1 MACQKAFTHLKYFI
15 IAHKAFSWYKYRSIN
30 RATCFEIKCK
40 NDLIDVDFVE
50 SVVSEEG
57 VEIVESFLAGDDAV
71 ILFDVGAPASVDSL
85 LFDDV
90 NFVRNL
96 K

>member
-1 MACQKAFTHLKYFI
+1 LLT
-15 IAHKAFSWYKYRSIN
+15 WYNHRV
-30 RATCFEIKCK
+30 TCFKIKCK
-40 NDLIDVDFVE
+40 NDLIYVDFVE

-71 ILFDVGAPASVDSL
+71 ILLDVGTPASVDSL

>member
-1 MACQKAFTHLKYFI
+1 LLT
-15 IAHKAFSWYKYRSIN
+15 WYNHRV
-30 RATCFEIKCK
+30 TCFKIKCK

-50 SVVSEEG
+50 SVVSEES